1 MTETMEV
8 IPVEQTGK
16 KQGVYYLMC
25 ERTWVFFTLT
35 AVGGFFGAYTYLLRG
50 HVFCNAQTGN
60 IVLMGLALGSGRW
73 RDALYYLI
81 PISAYL
87 LGAFLSELVP
97 DPIKHRLF
105 IRWDTLLIAIEM
117 LVVAGLGL
125 LPDAAPAQ
133 ISQVAVN
140 FIASM
145 QYNTFRQAEGVPI
158 STTFATNHIRQV
170 GVGLAKEFKHRR
182 DPEKPYRARTIRYA
196 QVLLVFA
203 AGVSVGALCCGLL
216 AGRAIWVTLI
226 PLMVVFCALLPA
238 DLTVER
244 DLLEEKP
251 AGH

>member
-1 MTETMEV
+1 M
-8 IPVEQTGK
+8 
-16 KQGVYYLMC
+16 
-25 ERTWVFFTLT
+25 
-35 AVGGFFGAYTYLLRG
+35 
-50 HVFCNAQTGN
+50 
-60 IVLMGLALGSGRW
+60 
-73 RDALYYLI
+73 
-81 PISAYL
+81 
-87 LGAFLSELVP
+87 
-97 DPIKHRLF
+97 
-105 IRWDTLLIAIEM
+105 
-117 LVVAGLGL
+117 
-125 LPDAAPAQ
+125 
-133 ISQVAVN
+133 N

-226 PLMVVFCALLPA
+226 PLMVVFCALLHA